1 MSKQPEVHMRN
12 GAAFRRTGVLPV
24 AVVTALLA
32 SLNVVAAQSS
42 DAPMPGTLEA
52 VAPAAGKSQA
62 ADPAEGDETATG
74 NETSAQSPEPLDENQ
89 AAAIRD
95 ALSGKTDDEIS
106 TSRPILPVRAPS
118 SPSLDWNR
126 TANSDGTT
134 YTVKRALPVD
144 WDTKVGADLG
154 VNDAASAPPVPALSG
169 VPKNTGAAWANVQV
183 PGVASFDA
191 RVGAST
197 EPNKFGLSRTLPI
210 GGMASL
216 TLQGSYAMTETSSA
230 APAGPS
236 PANAASVWSNDRQV
250 KLNIAPTG
258 TTFGVGAS
266 SSSADNI
273 THNKLSAEQKLF
285 DKFNVTTTL
294 NDLGTSA
301 SSRSITAGFKTQ
313 W

>member
-1 MSKQPEVHMRN
+1 MRN
-12 GAAFRRTGVLPV
+12 SAAFCRNGVSSI
-24 AVVTALLA
+24 AVLTALLT
-32 SLNVVAAQSS
+32 SLNVAAAQRS
-42 DAPMPGTLEA
+42 DAPMPGTLES
-52 VAPAAGKSQA
+52 VAPAAERSQA
-62 ADPAEGDETATG
+62 VEPADSDQTASDD
-74 NETSAQSPEPLDENQ
+74 ETSAQGSEQLDEKQ

-95 ALSGKTDDEIS
+95 ALSAKADDEIS
-106 TSRPILPVRAPS
+106 ASRQVRPVRAPGA
-118 SPSLDWNR
+118 PDLDWNR
-126 TANSDGTT
+126 TAKSDGTT

-154 VNDAASAPPVPALSG
+154 VNDTTAAPPVPALSG
-169 VPKNTGAAWANVQV
+169 APKNTGAAWANVQV

-191 RVGAST
+191 RVGAGS
-197 EPNKFGLSRTLPI
+197 EPNKIGMSRTLPI

-216 TLQGSYAMTETSSA
+216 TLQGNYAMTETSST

-294 NDLGTSA
+294 NDPGTSA